1 MSTSFEFTL
10 PDLGEGITEAEIVE
24 WLADASDDVEEDQL
38 LCNAETDKA
47 VVEIPAPCDGSIE
60 EFRAE
65 EGETVAVGE
74 VFVVIETDD
83 PPAGSGGEAASEDE
97 AAQSS
102 ANEPADDSVASAESD
117 TTESADGEKL
127 ESATERVEHELDDGC
142 EAEGCTGDERVFAAP
157 STRRYAREQGV
168 DITAVEGSGPNS
180 RVLQSDIDAHAE
192 AALAGA
198 TAGSASTATTHSTA
212 GSAEAADERVTRRDL
227 QGIEKQMAAN
237 MSESWRTIPHVTSVF
252 DADATELVSLK
263 ERLDEKHDEHVTY
276 TAILVKAVVPA
287 LQSHPEVNASA
298 DLDAETVTEKHY
310 YNVGVAVDSNH
321 GLVVP
326 VIRDVDQKSITEVAA
341 GLESLVDDAQ
351 NRQLATDD
359 VADGTF
365 TVTNTG
371 THGEHGVFGT
381 PIINHPEA
389 AIMGVN
395 RIRDAPVAIDEDTV
409 EVRKQIRLTLSYDHR
424 IVDGAT
430 ADQFME
436 TVIEGIEDPDV
447 LFGRL

>member
-10 PDLGEGITEAEIVE
+10 PDVGEGITEAEIVE
-24 WLADASDDVEEDQL
+24 WLVDEGDEIEEDQL

-47 VVEIPAPCDGSIE
+47 VVEIPAPCNGRIA
-60 EFRAE
+60 EFRAR
-65 EGETVAVGE
+65 EGETVGVGE
-74 VFVVIETDD
+74 VLVVIETDD
-83 PPAGSGGEAASEDE
+83 PPAGSGGEAAASKDE
-97 AAQSS
+97 SAAS
-102 ANEPADDSVASAESD
+102 
-117 TTESADGEKL
+117 ESADASMDEASESDISAEADEL
-127 ESATERVEHELDDGC
+127 ESATERVESEPEEVGG
-142 EAEGCTGDERVFAAP
+142 AESSTGGRVFAAP
-157 STRRYAREQGV
+157 NTRRYAREQGV
-168 DITAVEGSGPNS
+168 DITAVEGSGPNG

-192 AALAGA
+192 GASAGA
-198 TAGSASTATTHSTA
+198 ATGSASTDSATAS
-212 GSAEAADERVTRRDL
+212 GDECVIHRNL
-227 QGIEKQMAAN
+227 QGIEKQMATS

-276 TAILVKAVVPA
+276 TAILVKTVVPA
-287 LQSHPEVNASA
+287 LQDYPKVNASV
-298 DLDAETVTEKHY
+298 DLDSETVTEKHY
-310 YNVGVAVDSNH
+310 YNVGVAVDSDH

-326 VIRDVDQKSITEVAA
+326 VIRDVDSKSITEVAA
-341 GLESLVDDAQ
+341 ELDSLVEDAQ
-351 NRQLATDD
+351 NRQLGPDD

-395 RIRDAPVAIDEDTV
+395 RIHDEPVAVDEDTV
-409 EVRKQIRLTLSYDHR
+409 EVHKRIRLTVSYDHR
-424 IVDGAT
+424 IIDGAT

-447 LFGRL
+447 LVGRL